1 MALYIVA
8 TPIGNLEDIT
18 LRAIKTLKEVHF
30 ILAEDTRESAK
41 LLQRYEI
48 KTPVVSYRDQNHDR
62 MIVKV
67 FEKLALGLDL
77 ALISDAGTPTISDP
91 GYKLVHEVREK
102 GYDVIAIPGACSVV
116 SAISVSGLPT
126 DRFTFIGFLPK
137 SDVKRKELVDEYM
150 QDEASLVIFESPN
163 RLTDLLEL
171 VIAVDP
177 NRHVSVSN
185 NLTKLKEKTDY
196 GKAQDLLE
204 VFKKK
209 QTIKGEFVVVIS
221 KKMNSE

>member
-1 MALYIVA
+1 
-8 TPIGNLEDIT
+8 
-18 LRAIKTLKEVHF
+18 
-30 ILAEDTRESAK
+30 
-41 LLQRYEI
+41 
-48 KTPVVSYRDQNHDR
+48 

-91 GYKLVHEVREK
+91 GYKLVHEVREG

-137 SDVKRKELVDEYM
+137 SDVKRKELVEEYM
-150 QDEASLVIFESPN
+150 QDEASIVIFESPN

-204 VFKKK
+204 LFKKK